1 MAESDQSWIPIKFET
16 AQYLHPKYKCQ
27 KKNPSEKQWLQCTCE
42 NHSISFNSIEER
54 RELPSIY
61 SNCSLVDDCPQNAV
75 EWVKR
80 MELKKCNF
88 IIQNCTTLDNFEYH
102 CLTNKFQHIFVE
114 VCAPNKM
121 IVGKEYH

>member
-1 MAESDQSWIPIKFET
+1 MKKGENCPQSIPT
-16 AQYLHPKYKCQ
+16 VAV
-27 KKNPSEKQWLQCTCE
+27 
-42 NHSISFNSIEER
+42 
-54 RELPSIY
+54 
-61 SNCSLVDDCPQNAV
+61 VDDCPQNAV

-88 IIQNCTTLDNFEYH
+88 INQNCTALDNFEYH

>member
-1 MAESDQSWIPIKFET
+1 MNRKMLWWRSLISYDFQSSLKLLLPPPSP
-16 AQYLHPKYKCQ
+16 QKCQ
-27 KKNPSEKQWLQCTCE
+27 KQWPFANIIVLVLILLKRGE
-42 NHSISFNSIEER
+42 NCPQSI
-54 RELPSIY
+54 PTVAV
-61 SNCSLVDDCPQNAV
+61 VDDCPQNTV

-80 MELKKCNF
+80 MELKKCNLIF
-88 IIQNCTTLDNFEYH
+88 QNCTTIDNFEYH

>member
-1 MAESDQSWIPIKFET
+1 MPKRTQPKNNDYNVHAKIIVYVSILLNRGENCPQSIPT
-16 AQYLHPKYKCQ
+16 VAV
-27 KKNPSEKQWLQCTCE
+27 
-42 NHSISFNSIEER
+42 
-54 RELPSIY
+54 
-61 SNCSLVDDCPQNAV
+61 VDDCPQNAI